1 VLRVTAFL
9 ISLGL
14 IALWLLF
21 LRMAFTTG
29 PDGIPIPRG
38 TPAPGAFLVTAIFGG
53 VALAGGIAA
62 LRDVPVGVAI
72 TGGISLFP
80 VGLYLTLFPVP
91 TRLIGVLDAALL
103 VIGIV
108 LMRTER
114 ISPPEGP
121 E

>member
-1 VLRVTAFL
+1 VLAFL
-9 ISLGL
+9 IALGL
-14 IALWLLF
+14 IALWVLF
-21 LRMAFTTG
+21 LRMAFTTS

-53 VALAGGIAA
+53 VALAGGLAA
-62 LRDVPVGVAI
+62 LRDAPVGVAI
-72 TGGISLFP
+72 SGGISLFP